1 MVGSPS
7 APNDQNPR
15 RHRPG
20 TLGRWI
26 GAGLDLLFPIQ
37 CAGCSR
43 RGMIWCRDCD
53 DRLVRIEP
61 PLCEHCGLDWPA
73 AGLCPSCRQRKPA
86 LTIRSY
92 ARYTGRLV
100 QALLALKYR
109 PDRKLAGV
117 MGGWLASLLERE
129 PWKPTL
135 IVPVPL
141 AARRRQRRGFN
152 QAELL
157 AEALSRRAAVPLR
170 SNLLRR
176 VRETR
181 SQVGLD
187 RWERWRNVTDAF
199 LAPPGRL
206 REEAVLL
213 IDDLTTTGAT
223 LSACAE
229 ALHAAGVEDVWGLT
243 IGRA

>member
-15 RHRPG
+15 RHRLG
-20 TLGRWI
+20 TLGKWI

-37 CAGCSR
+37 CAGCTR
-43 RGMIWCRDCD
+43 HGTIWCQDCD
-53 DRLVRIEP
+53 SQLVRIEP
-61 PLCEHCGLDWPA
+61 PLCEQCGLERPT
-73 AGLCPSCRQRKPA
+73 AGRCPSCRQRKPA
-86 LTIRSY
+86 LKIRSY

-117 MGGWLASLLERE
+117 MGDWLASLLERE
-129 PWKPTL
+129 SWEPTL

-141 AARRRQRRGFN
+141 GPRRRQQRGFN

-157 AEALSRRAAVPLR
+157 AEALSRRAAVPMR
-170 SNLLRR
+170 SDLLRR
-176 VRETR
+176 ARETR

-187 RWERWRNVTDAF
+187 RRERWRNVTAAFDAQ
-199 LAPPGRL
+199 AGRL
-206 REEAVLL
+206 RGEAVLL
-213 IDDLTTTGAT
+213 VDDLTTTGAT

-229 ALHAAGVEDVWGLT
+229 ALHEVGVEDVWGLT